1 MKFFSTPYEKKS
13 AIITSLI
20 GFLLILI
27 FFVFGL
33 TFFDPPI
40 SYGVEVN
47 FGTLSDEKLIKKVAL
62 ESSKT
67 PVNKTSPINESND
80 SELKSKSV
88 VQKKSIVSSDF
99 VICYD

>member
-1 MKFFSTPYEKKS
+1 MKFFSTSNEKKS

-20 GFLLILI
+20 GVLLIII

-47 FGTLSDEKLIKKVAL
+47 FGKLSDEKLIKKVTF
-62 ESSKT
+62 ESSETPLKKT
-67 PVNKTSPINESND
+67 ISNNSFND
-80 SELKSKSV
+80 SELKSKTV
-88 VQKKSIVSSDF
+88 VQKKIDCFSWW
-99 VICYD
+99 